1 MAESEFS
8 WLKIASF
15 IGACILI
22 VLAFVGIAFGISM
35 ITADNVFYGIAS
47 IIGGIAC
54 GAIAVWVYRNY
65 QEKSLKNRA

>member
-1 MAESEFS
+1 MAEANFS

-15 IGACILI
+15 IGALVLV
-22 VLAFVGIAFGISM
+22 VLAFIGIASGINM
-35 ITADNVFYGIAS
+35 VLADNAFYGAAS